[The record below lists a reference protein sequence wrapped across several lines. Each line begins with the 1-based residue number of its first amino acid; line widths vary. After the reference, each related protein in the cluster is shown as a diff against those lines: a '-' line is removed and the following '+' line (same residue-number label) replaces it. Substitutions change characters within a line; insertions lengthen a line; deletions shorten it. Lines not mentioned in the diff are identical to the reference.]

1 VTKANVSVTQ
11 EKTINRHQ
19 KNLFFCSFLLPAYLH
34 KSTKTKQQQQK
45 VLLIITII
53 TNYNNHPHYLPI
65 TTAVINNK
73 KMFSSLATSIV
84 ARRAATATTTFGTT
98 STALLRRRQHRF
110 LATSAF
116 PAPRLFDYETV
127 TANLSVTDAI
137 GAVEKA
143 FGALAKGKVDVPMPM
158 HIGIEETAE
167 AGPGDCHIKGGY
179 VAGTKT
185 FTVKLACVSFYK
197 NVDKGLPPGSGVFIV
212 VDAVTGAPLA
222 VMQENRFM
230 TDLRTGAAGAVSLK
244 YTTDASKPLTVGFIG
259 CGAIAR
265 NMARAAAAVRPDMT
279 GVAFAH
285 DGAEEFAA
293 EMSAEL
299 GISFTVA
306 SSAEDLCAKSNC
318 IYTQTPGASTVL
330 ELDMLKPG
338 TTIIASGSDQ
348 PTKQEIPNDVLK
360 ASKYISDL
368 TGQTSRVGELRGALQ
383 AGVMTEADVYA
394 ELGDLVNGTKA
405 GREGDELI
413 VVDLTG
419 TGAQDA
425 AIGQVAWDK
434 LSKL

>member
-1 VTKANVSVTQ
+1 M
-11 EKTINRHQ
+11 
-19 KNLFFCSFLLPAYLH
+19 LFTSLTTRFRAPAARL
-34 KSTKTKQQQQK
+34 
-45 VLLIITII
+45 
-53 TNYNNHPHYLPI
+53 
-65 TTAVINNK
+65 TAV
-73 KMFSSLATSIV
+73 
-84 ARRAATATTTFGTT
+84 ATTT
-98 STALLRRRQHRF
+98 AHRSF
-110 LATSAF
+110 AKSAF

-127 TANLSVTDAI
+127 TSNLTVADAI
-137 GAVEKA
+137 DAVESA

-158 HIGIEETAE
+158 HIGVAETEA

-179 VAGTKT
+179 IAGTKT

-197 NVDKGLPPGSGVFIV
+197 NAEKDLPPGSGLFCV

-230 TDLRTGAAGAVSLK
+230 TDLRTGAAGAVALK
-244 YTTDASKPLTVGFIG
+244 YTTLGDDLTIGFIG

-265 NMARAAAAVRPDMT
+265 TMARAAKAVRPNFK
-279 GVAFAH
+279 GVAFGLA
-285 DGAEEFAA
+285 GAEEFAA
-293 EMSAEL
+293 DMKAEL
-299 GISFTVA
+299 GVDFEVA
-306 SSAEDLCAKSNC
+306 SSAQELCAKSRA
-318 IYTQTPGASTVL
+318 IFTQTPGSATVV
-330 ELDMLKPG
+330 ELDWLKPG

-368 TGQTSRVGELRGALQ
+368 TKQTSKVGELRAPLK
-383 AGVMTEADVYA
+383 AGVMTEADVYC
-394 ELGDLVNGTKA
+394 ELGELVNGKV

-434 LSKL
+434 LSAL